1 MSLGGTGSVRML
13 VSALVLA
20 AALGGG
26 GSARAAQAQDRA
38 CGLLTPDEVRAAT
51 GLAVEAAKAV
61 TTPQGD
67 PACAFRGPGRAEL
80 GVVLHEP
87 GGKALFEST
96 RARLGPAVVGVGG
109 LGDDAYARETGPV
122 QAVTVLKGDSAVSV
136 SFLLGAP
143 GSLPKLEELA
153 RKALTRL

>member
-26 GSARAAQAQDRA
+26 GSARAAEAQDRA

-61 TTPQGD
+61 TTPHGD
-67 PACAFRGPGRAEL
+67 PAGAFRGPGRAVRGPGRAEL
-80 GVVLHEP
+80 GVVLREP
-87 GGKALFEST
+87 GGKALFDPT
-96 RARLGPAVVGVGG
+96 RARLGPEVVGVGG
-109 LGDDAYARETGPV
+109 LADDAYARET
-122 QAVTVLKGDSAVSV
+122 
-136 SFLLGAP
+136 
-143 GSLPKLEELA
+143 
-153 RKALTRL
+153 

>member
-1 MSLGGTGSVRML
+1 ML

-38 CGLLTPDEVRAAT
+38 CGLLTLDEVRAAT
-51 GLAVEAAKAV
+51 GLAVEAAMAV

-67 PACAFRGPGRAEL
+67 PACAFRGPGRAKL

-96 RARLGPAVVGVGG
+96 RARLGPAVGG

-153 RKALTRL
+153 RKALARL